1 MEMKTGR
8 FGIGHYPE
16 VTQRAKTSGQ
26 TLNKLEQTGSMAPLV
41 SRVFRKTT
49 PSLIQCSGMRLEALT
64 ANLAVGV
71 VRKRGRKSAGPV

>member
-26 TLNKLEQTGSMAPLV
+26 TLNKLEQTAMAP
-41 SRVFRKTT
+41 FGK
-49 PSLIQCSGMRLEALT
+49 PSFQEDGNVAPMFCNALT
-64 ANLAVGV
+64 ANLPRALSESGV
-71 VRKRGRKSAGPV
+71 